1 MSKIDHITEQ
11 RIKDAAKITDVLSL
25 DLGVQLHR
33 KKDGEWLALC
43 PFHTDRHLGSFVVSE
58 RKNIATCFSCGRT
71 WNAIDALM
79 EGKGIDYPI
88 ALRHL
93 AARYSIIVDDEPVPE
108 VTAAKPRE
116 IAPPKEMIT
125 WNPTHMVKPYLGNQD
140 QNPLLRYLF
149 HLPLK
154 SEDMQRLQHAVSR
167 LYYIGTSTKGTTA
180 GWTIWWQID
189 DQMRVRTGK
198 LMAYKEDGHR
208 DKSLKYSFNFVHSM
222 LAKAGQWNADTHEYR
237 GCLFGL
243 HLVDVFPK
251 AEICLVES
259 EKSALI
265 CSAFTD
271 PRKRLWMATAGKSA
285 LTTERLQP
293 LIDRQRNIVLYPDYD
308 AHEQWKVAR
317 ERIDYKRISISNK
330 VQELHTPEDG
340 DKCDI
345 ADIMLR
351 LVSAVEET
359 PIEIATRRLN
369 LTPEQAEN
377 MQYLIDKLHLTIA
390 E

>member
-1 MSKIDHITEQ
+1 M
-11 RIKDAAKITDVLSL
+11 V
-25 DLGVQLHR
+25 
-33 KKDGEWLALC
+33 
-43 PFHTDRHLGSFVVSE
+43 HTL
-58 RKNIATCFSCGRT
+58 
-71 WNAIDALM
+71 
-79 EGKGIDYPI
+79 
-88 ALRHL
+88 
-93 AARYSIIVDDEPVPE
+93 
-108 VTAAKPRE
+108 
-116 IAPPKEMIT
+116 
-125 WNPTHMVKPYLGNQD
+125 
-140 QNPLLRYLF
+140 
-149 HLPLK
+149 LPLC
-154 SEDMQRLQHAVSR
+154 QCR
-167 LYYIGTSTKGTTA
+167 
-180 GWTIWWQID
+180 
-189 DQMRVRTGK
+189 
-198 LMAYKEDGHR
+198 
-208 DKSLKYSFNFVHSM
+208 HSKP
-222 LAKAGQWNADTHEYR
+222 L
-237 GCLFGL
+237 
-243 HLVDVFPK
+243 
-251 AEICLVES
+251 
-259 EKSALI
+259 
-265 CSAFTD
+265 
-271 PRKRLWMATAGKSA
+271 ATAGKSA